1 MNAILQCFCNIEKF
15 IKFFKYNKQAINLDL
30 NTGNNL
36 TFSFKLL
43 IEQLWPNNY
52 YKTSDMNNKSYDPK
66 EFKDKISSMNVLLK
80 GAVANEE
87 EDLVNFIIMTL
98 HEIWQIKI

>member
-1 MNAILQCFCNIEKF
+1 
-15 IKFFKYNKQAINLDL
+15 
-30 NTGNNL
+30 
-36 TFSFKLL
+36 
-43 IEQLWPNNY
+43 
-52 YKTSDMNNKSYDPK
+52 MNNKSYDPK
-66 EFKDKISSMNVLLK
+66 EFKDKISSMNKLLK